1 MRIVVL
7 GGTGNFGARIV
18 RALCADPAI
27 QLAVAARGATHA
39 KLPDGVARIQLSID
53 SLHLAQDL
61 RALSPDLVIH
71 CVGPFQRQDYRV
83 AVAALTAGAHYID
96 LADGRDFVAGFADNI
111 HAKAVL
117 AQRVA
122 ISGASTLPALSY
134 AVVDCL
140 QQGLLSLESIEVV
153 IAPGQR
159 AARGRA
165 TLEAV
170 FQYLG
175 RSFLGWREGRPTT
188 VWGWMDLR
196 SVRLAIG
203 RRFAAACDVPDLEL
217 FPPLFNGIQ
226 SVRFHAALEFRVQHL
241 VLWCLAALRR
251 IGLPFSV
258 ERWAVSLN
266 RLAGAFDVAA
276 GAYGGMEVTICGKRS
291 DGVRVQRTW
300 QLVAPAQD
308 GPEVPCMAAVLLAR
322 RLAAGEV
329 FKSGAYPCVG
339 FVSLAQFST
348 EFAKWRMIGRVREE
362 VNA

>member
-1 MRIVVL
+1 
-7 GGTGNFGARIV
+7 
-18 RALCADPAI
+18 
-27 QLAVAARGATHA
+27 
-39 KLPDGVARIQLSID
+39 
-53 SLHLAQDL
+53 
-61 RALSPDLVIH
+61 
-71 CVGPFQRQDYRV
+71 
-83 AVAALTAGAHYID
+83 
-96 LADGRDFVAGFADNI
+96 
-111 HAKAVL
+111 
-117 AQRVA
+117 
-122 ISGASTLPALSY
+122 
-134 AVVDCL
+134 
-140 QQGLLSLESIEVV
+140 
-153 IAPGQR
+153 
-159 AARGRA
+159 
-165 TLEAV
+165 
-170 FQYLG
+170 
-175 RSFLGWREGRPTT
+175 
-188 VWGWMDLR
+188 
-196 SVRLAIG
+196 
-203 RRFAAACDVPDLEL
+203 VPDLEL

-258 ERWAVSLN
+258 ERWAVGLN

-362 VNA
+362 VNV